1 MSRLT
6 TTLAV
11 CAGALAVAAP
21 ATADAASR
29 TPTTGASL
37 YTQKI
42 CTSASDWDGVSP
54 GITVDPAVH
63 KVFVGGH
70 GVENFLHVEVD
81 GQGTTSGWDDML
93 QITLT
98 TYGDLAP
105 DVESVET
112 PLYEPGDAGGGNG
125 DFTTGNTPRTRA
137 VKRIVFL
144 SSLSK
149 RTAVLN
155 ESSVPMHAR
164 GWFDTL
170 DSGDDGFIGGN
181 GPDCVEAVTGKGQD
195 RDNRINTGDGS
206 NKVRTGFG
214 DDSVSGGDDN
224 DTLITGSGDDVLR
237 GGYGVDLLQ
246 GAGDS
251 DCYSCNQ
258 LDGRRDLMDDPSPG
272 LSDLN
277 TYTAEPGVVD
287 GEAVDTIER
296 ITEAFPTL
304 VASCV

>member
-21 ATADAASR
+21 AAADAASR
-29 TPTTGASL
+29 TPTTGASR

-42 CTSASDWDGVSP
+42 CTSTEDWDGVSS
-54 GITVDPAVH
+54 GITLDAAAH
-63 KVFVGGH
+63 KVFVGGRA
-70 GVENFLHVEVD
+70 GEDFLHVEVD
-81 GQGTTSGWDDML
+81 GQGTNSGWDDTL
-93 QITLT
+93 EITLT
-98 TYGDLAP
+98 TYGDLAD
-105 DVESVET
+105 DVDSLET

-125 DFTTGNTPRTRA
+125 DFTTGNTPHTRA
-137 VKRIVFL
+137 VKRIVYL
-144 SSLSK
+144 GSLSE
-149 RTAVLN
+149 RNAVLN

-195 RDNRINTGDGS
+195 RDNRINAGDGS

-251 DCYSCNQ
+251 DCYSGNQ
-258 LDGRRDLMDDPSPG
+258 IDGRRDLMDDPSPG